1 MFSCMGWLHSSRR
14 SRLEFKK
21 VVAMTKL
28 RNEILQN
35 RKSKEISKVRE
46 NFHNTNATT
55 LLPRENSDSLSEV
68 QKESS
73 NDCNFYNV
81 SDDEDTEEDEEEGD
95 IVSVTGWKAL
105 VNRWIALL
113 EDEFQQE
120 TEDDEDDEDY
130 EDEELELRRIG
141 ETHPADDNNSKW
153 LLQDLFED
161 SLGAPTYLSML

>member
-1 MFSCMGWLHSSRR
+1 
-14 SRLEFKK
+14 FKK
-21 VVAMTKL
+21 VVAMTQL
-28 RNEILQN
+28 RTEILQN

-46 NFHNTNATT
+46 NFYNTNATT
-55 LLPRENSDSLSEV
+55 PLPRENSDSLSEV

-73 NDCNFYNV
+73 NNYNV
-81 SDDEDTEEDEEEGD
+81 SDDEDTEEDEEGD
-95 IVSVTGWKAL
+95 IMSVTGWETL

-120 TEDDEDDEDY
+120 TEDNEN
-130 EDEELELRRIG
+130 EELELNSSRIG

-161 SLGAPTYLSML
+161 SL